1 MADFEQQLMDSL
13 NDPVRVRAHGPGRWA
28 HRSPD
33 RAARPRGQEALR
45 LLLQA
50 KIGQLAPEPAPEPAP
65 RGVPVGDDDIAAL
78 SDAPGAPFMVGM
90 MASVVVGNAY
100 QRTRMQEAM
109 ARADQYEAAAAAAA
123 TEAATAAAAPDEL
136 ASGTI
141 VVSAP
146 SPTPSRTAE
155 PARGLWQLQLQLL

>member
-1 MADFEQQLMDSL
+1 
-13 NDPVRVRAHGPGRWA
+13 
-28 HRSPD
+28 
-33 RAARPRGQEALR
+33 
-45 LLLQA
+45 
-50 KIGQLAPEPAPEPAP
+50 
-65 RGVPVGDDDIAAL
+65 
-78 SDAPGAPFMVGM
+78 MVGM

-123 TEAATAAAAPDEL
+123 AAAAEAVAATAAAAPDEL

-141 VVSAP
+141 VVSAL

-155 PARGLWQLQLQLL
+155 PVRGLWQLQLQLLSR